1 MKIVVANPPN
11 FEKVAASFDI
21 KGQDIIYAWG
31 DTIYNPSNIII
42 PEFLIQHEIVHCT
55 RQGDDVEGWWDRYI
69 NDIEFRY
76 QEELWAH
83 AKEYQVRSR
92 GVKDRN
98 LKTRLLMESAHRLAA
113 PLYGKLT
120 TVNKAM
126 KEIRAIYS

>member
-11 FEKVAASFDI
+11 FEKVAKAFNLE
-21 KGQDIIYAWG
+21 GHDIIYAWG
-31 DTIYNPSNIII
+31 DTIYNPTGMSI
-42 PEFLIQHEIVHCT
+42 PAFLIAHEEVHGA
-55 RQGDDVEGWWDRYI
+55 RQGTDVEGWWDRYI
-69 NDIEFRY
+69 HDIEFRY

-98 LKTRLLMESAHRLAA
+98 LKSRLLMDSANRLCS

-120 TVNKAM
+120 TVQKAM